1 MGPELCWGREF
12 KQSPSKQAGEHTCI
26 DCFLS
31 DLDWAYGITV
41 SSPHCLD
48 FPTMVD
54 DTRELSA
61 NINTFSPKLLYSGYF
76 LTATEII
83 LELLSWNIRISLSD
97 LRWCTQQS
105 WQTITDLFFFSL
117 KHCSLLF
124 GFEYCWGERAD
135 VVLIFL
141 PLQVSWNF
149 LLKILNLA
157 SFLYKFWH
165 LDSAMLWWVF
175 SLAIYLK
182 L

>member
-83 LELLSWNIRISLSD
+83 LELLSWNSLISLSD
-97 LRWCTQQS
+97 LRWCTQRS
-105 WQTITDLFFFSL
+105 WQTITDFFFCFKTLFHAFWLWVLLRRESWCCSDISASVGEL
-117 KHCSLLF
+117 KF
-124 GFEYCWGERAD
+124 
-135 VVLIFL
+135 
-141 PLQVSWNF
+141 PLENF
-149 LLKILNLA
+149 K
-157 SFLYKFWH
+157 SCF
-165 LDSAMLWWVF
+165 F
-175 SLAIYLK
+175 SS
-182 L
+182 